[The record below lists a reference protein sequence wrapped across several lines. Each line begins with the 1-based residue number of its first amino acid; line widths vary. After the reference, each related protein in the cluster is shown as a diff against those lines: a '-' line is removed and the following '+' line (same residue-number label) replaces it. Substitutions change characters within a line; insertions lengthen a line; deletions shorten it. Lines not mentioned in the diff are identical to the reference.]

1 MNPFVTAA
9 LAEMRIQELH
19 REAAVRR
26 LARLTHSRRRR
37 PGTESRRMSPVRLE
51 RPCTES

>member
-1 MNPFVTAA
+1 MHPFVSAA

-19 REAAVRR
+19 REAATRR
-26 LARLTHSRRRR
+26 LARFTHSRRRR
-37 PGTESRRMSPVRLE
+37 PGMESTRMSPVRLE